1 MWLLLRSVFAGAIVI
16 ASATSALFA
25 GDDSTVVYN
34 PFNDPAVM
42 HIGYLNPDCV
52 QDTVYGLMNQRL
64 GWIPKYICWG
74 GLYDAEGTA
83 LCDSG
88 KYDVSVK
95 KAERRDTTHITM
107 PAWGKLSCALSVE
120 QFNTN
125 DTLEDLIFWV
135 HGIDSVE
142 GSQGEVTLND
152 TLRGLVLFG
161 QSALSTHKEIE
172 VDKIKDFEG
181 GKYYAMELGYE
192 KELINPKRRD
202 NTKKT
207 SWELKR
213 VSKEVKKKEEEGNRD
228 EGEGMRDE
236 TPSKPSVVESEHN
249 ARIWPNPAIYTT
261 TVEIKPLSAGSYS
274 VEVVA
279 VNGEQV
285 WSEEVV
291 LESQGEVFETI
302 DVTGLPSGHYV
313 LRIWTSPSASSGRG
327 DEQIGVYPIIVVR

>member
-25 GDDSTVVYN
+25 GDDSTVVYD

-74 GLYDAEGTA
+74 GLYDAEGAA

-213 VSKEVKKKEEEGNRD
+213 VSKEVKKKEDPSTGSGSDAIRSKRTVAEG
-228 EGEGMRDE
+228 
-236 TPSKPSVVESEHN
+236 EHN

-261 TVEIKPLSAGSYS
+261 NVEIKPLSAGSYS

-313 LRIWTSPSASSGRG
+313 LRIWTS